1 MDIYNCS
8 AERAVIEM
16 NLSCITIIITESFQA
31 VFNPDMLSMLG
42 NIFPC
47 FQPLQRLLRE
57 AVSGV
62 RNINVDILFFAAVLR
77 VNRHGNQR
85 NRLQR
90 QGMFCRI
97 LYKHLNQKREDYR
110 VFHFF
115 MDFKIIGEFFRIAQ
129 QQNFEVIFAVIRL
142 RRHRHHLACIAE
154 NIGEIIGRN
163 TAHRLCMVVLSEVN
177 HAVNKVQTV
186 HVKMRTNLDF
196 QVIHLDFLFFQL
208 LLIQRDLQTSDLM
221 NHVSEFIVNLL
232 QLAPEEKITA
242 MIPVKEY
249 KQGKYLFMATRKG
262 IVKKTPL
269 LDYANVRKTG
279 LAAISLREDDELIEV
294 KLTNNKKDIFL
305 VTKYGQCIR
314 FPETDVRSMGRTAM
328 GVIGMQ
334 LNDGDEVIG
343 MQLNTQ
349 GDHLLIVSAN
359 GMGKLTSI
367 DEFKSQNRGGKGV
380 KCYKIMEKTGNVIG
394 VKNLHMDD
402 EIMMINTEGIV
413 IRMMCSDISVLGR
426 VTSGVK
432 LMNLSENVSVASIAK
447 VRETSADSEDIIK
460 KIEDEMIED
469 EKNDEEIKNEETTQE

>member
-1 MDIYNCS
+1 MDIYNRS
-8 AERAVIEM
+8 AERTVIEM
-16 NLSCITIIITESFQA
+16 NLSGIAIIIAESFQA
-31 VFNPDMLSMLG
+31 VFNSDMLSMLG

-47 FQPLQRLLRE
+47 FQPLQRLLRK

-62 RNINVDILFFAAVLR
+62 RNINVDILFVSAILR

-97 LYKHLNQKREDYR
+97 LYKHLNQEREDYC
-110 VFHFF
+110 VFHLF
-115 MDFKIIGEFFRIAQ
+115 MNLKIIGEFFRIAQ
-129 QQNFEVIFAVIRL
+129 QQNFEVIFTVVRL
-142 RRHRHHLACIAE
+142 RRYRHHLACIPE
-154 NIGEIIGRN
+154 NIRKIIGRN
-163 TAHRLCMVVLSEVN
+163 TAHRLCMVVLTEVD
-177 HAVNKVQTV
+177 HAVDKVQTV
-186 HVKMRTNLDF
+186 HIKMRTDLDF
-196 QVIHLDFLFFQL
+196 QVVHLDFLFLQL
-208 LLIQRDLQTSDLM
+208 LLIQRDLQPADLV

>member
-1 MDIYNCS
+1 
-8 AERAVIEM
+8 
-16 NLSCITIIITESFQA
+16 
-31 VFNPDMLSMLG
+31 MLG

-163 TAHRLCMVVLSEVN
+163 TAHRFCMVVLTEVN

-232 QLAPEEKITA
+232 QL
-242 MIPVKEY
+242 Y
-249 KQGKYLFMATRKG
+249 Q
-262 IVKKTPL
+262 
-269 LDYANVRKTG
+269 
-279 LAAISLREDDELIEV
+279 ISFRHLIEEIPIV
-294 KLTNNKKDIFL
+294 IFL
-305 VTKYGQCIR
+305 KIFRKHSDRLQDSCFQMEQQHGTGHHHQ
-314 FPETDVRSMGRTAM
+314 
-328 GVIGMQ
+328 
-334 LNDGDEVIG
+334 
-343 MQLNTQ
+343 
-349 GDHLLIVSAN
+349 
-359 GMGKLTSI
+359 
-367 DEFKSQNRGGKGV
+367 
-380 KCYKIMEKTGNVIG
+380 KCN
-394 VKNLHMDD
+394 
-402 EIMMINTEGIV
+402 
-413 IRMMCSDISVLGR
+413 
-426 VTSGVK
+426 
-432 LMNLSENVSVASIAK
+432 A
-447 VRETSADSEDIIK
+447 
-460 KIEDEMIED
+460 
-469 EKNDEEIKNEETTQE
+469 